1 MRGVRRHSR
10 GALPPDLALARGER
24 RIGELDRDGTGT
36 DREVPP
42 RGVAQVSLAV
52 TVVAGGGGADPGVG
66 AVCVGDEQQALPEH
80 GALER
85 FA

>member
-1 MRGVRRHSR
+1 MRGVRRDGR
-10 GALPPDLALARGER
+10 GAGAPDLALAGRER
-24 RIGELDRDGTGT
+24 RIGELDRDGASAV
-36 DREVPP
+36 DRE
-42 RGVAQVSLAV
+42 GVAQVSLAV
-52 TVVAGGGGADPGVG
+52 AVVAGGGGADAGVG